1 MHIDLHLNTKNDYK
15 NYSYYQSSNYYSN
28 GWNRKPSR
36 SEVSD
41 FINELMNEA
50 KKSAKIFDKEMIFS
64 VLSDL
69 ESKNIEVGFN
79 INSQNTSDFN
89 RVFLII

>member
-1 MHIDLHLNTKNDYK
+1 
-15 NYSYYQSSNYYSN
+15 
-28 GWNRKPSR
+28 
-36 SEVSD
+36 
-41 FINELMNEA
+41 MNEA

-89 RVFLII
+89 RVFFNYLENNQGSSFDKYVLESD